1 MRALIQRVSSSQV
14 VVDDKIIGKIGH
26 GFLVLVGYTHTDTP
40 LLNDKMVDKLLNLRV
55 FPDDAGKMN
64 LSVKEVN
71 GSLLVVSQ
79 FTLYGNANGGRR
91 PDFLKAAKP
100 ELAIPLYND
109 FVEKLKR
116 HILVETGEFGAMM
129 QVSLV
134 NDGPVTLMIEFET

>member
-40 LLNDKMVDKLLNLRV
+40 LLNDKMIDKLLNLRV

>member
-116 HILVETGEFGAMM
+116 HISLETGEFGAMM